1 MALVINSN
9 VASLATQ
16 RALSETQKDSA
27 TSLERLSTGLRIN
40 SAKDDAAGMAI
51 SSRLSAQ
58 INGLTAAM
66 RNANDGISLVQ
77 TAESA
82 MGQITDNL
90 QRMRELAVQ
99 SANGTNQ
106 ASDRTALNTEF
117 LELREE
123 IERLADSTS
132 FNGVNLLNGPANAI
146 NIQVG
151 ADNAN
156 ADTTN
161 RVDIGTTALID
172 AQTASL
178 GSGNVAVSGS
188 VSQAITAFSNA
199 TAVSATEIEVNGT
212 DIGDVA
218 LGGDTG
224 SFAQNIAF
232 AVMQADSDI
241 TATVGASTLD
251 LGAFSAIQLAG
262 DGTYASDINGVEIIA
277 TTAANA
283 AITANEYQAALDS
296 KQSELA
302 AIGITYTG
310 SASGTVANGDT
321 LVFTKA
327 DGGNINFGETITD
340 SSTGQGANTSDAS
353 MGAGEGFGNSLSTV
367 AAGATRSATTAGY
380 GTVTLASDFD
390 IVIEAGTASDSAK
403 IGVGTQGVGAA
414 ITTFDTTTTT
424 STALASVSLTSE
436 ANAQTALTSV
446 DTALDTIN
454 AARAELGAVFTR
466 LDAVSSNLSSTIEN
480 YTAANSR
487 VQDADFAVES
497 ANLARTQVLQQAGI
511 SVLAQANALP
521 QQVLALL
528 Q

>member
-27 TSLERLSTGLRIN
+27 VSLERLSTGLRIN

-51 SSRLSAQ
+51 SNRLSAQ
-58 INGLTAAM
+58 INGLSAAM

-117 LELREE
+117 TELRQE

-132 FNGVNLLNGPANAI
+132 FNGVNLLNGPAAI

-151 ADNAN
+151 ADNAVS
-156 ADTTN
+156 DTTN
-161 RVDIGTTALID
+161 RVSIAQTALID
-172 AQTASL
+172 AQTATL
-178 GSGNVAVSGS
+178 GTGSTAIGGS
-188 VSQAITAFSNA
+188 VSQTLTIASANVADIGA
-199 TAVSATEIEVNGT
+199 TDLTINGT
-212 DIGDVA
+212 ALEAVA
-218 LGGDTG
+218 GATG
-224 SFAQNIAF
+224 TGNFALSVANTIMA
-232 AVMQADSDI
+232 ADSDI
-241 TATVGASTLD
+241 TATVGAATFDTGNYTDITNVST
-251 LGAFSAIQLAG
+251 
-262 DGTYASDINGVEIIA
+262 TSDYNLNINGVEIIA
-277 TTAANA
+277 AGTATVTAAEMQSA
-283 AITANEYQAALDS
+283 VEA
-296 KQSELA
+296 KQGELA
-302 AIGITYTG
+302 AAGITFTG
-310 SASGTVANGDT
+310 TTAGTVANGDN
-321 LVFTKA
+321 LVFTRA
-327 DGGNINFGETITD
+327 DGGNIQFQEVT
-340 SSTGQGANTSDAS
+340 A
-353 MGAGEGFGNSLSTV
+353 
-367 AAGATRSATTAGY
+367 AAGDDAVGFANGDATLSGVGTTNTMSV
-380 GTVTLASDFD
+380 GTVTLASDFA
-390 IVIEAGTASDSAK
+390 VVVGLGTNNTAGDALK
-403 IGVGTQGVGAA
+403 IGATSGGQSFTAA
-414 ITTFDTTTTT
+414 TTS

-454 AARAELGAVFTR
+454 AARAELGATFSR

>member
-16 RALSETQKDSA
+16 RALTESQKDSA
-27 TSLERLSTGLRIN
+27 VSLERLSTGLRIN

-106 ASDRTALNTEF
+106 TSDRTALNTEF
-117 LELREE
+117 VELRDE

-132 FNGVNLLNGPANAI
+132 FNGVNLLNGPAAAI

-151 ADNAN
+151 ADNAVN
-156 ADTTN
+156 DTTN

-178 GSGNVAVSGS
+178 GTGSTAVGGS
-188 VSQAITAFSNA
+188 VSETLTIASASIADIA
-199 TAVSATEIEVNGT
+199 ATELTINGT
-212 DIGDVA
+212 AMEAVA
-218 LGGDTG
+218 GATG
-224 SFAQNIAF
+224 TGNFAQSLANT
-232 AVMQADSDI
+232 VMAADADI
-241 TATVGASTLD
+241 TATVGTATFD
-251 LGAFSAIQLAG
+251 TGNYTAITDAG
-262 DGTYASDINGVEIIA
+262 SSDYSLNVNGVSII
-277 TTAANA
+277 ANA
-283 AITANEYQAALDS
+283 ATVSAAEM
-296 KQSELA
+296 QSAVEAAQGDLA
-302 AIGITYTG
+302 AIGITFTG
-310 SASGTVANGDT
+310 TTSGTVANSDN
-321 LVFTKA
+321 LVFTRA
-327 DGGNINFGETITD
+327 DGGNIQFQEVT
-340 SSTGQGANTSDAS
+340 A
-353 MGAGEGFGNSLSTV
+353 
-367 AAGATRSATTAGY
+367 AAGVDATGFANGDTTLSGVGTTNTMSV
-380 GTVTLASDFD
+380 GTVTLASDFA
-390 IVIEAGTASDSAK
+390 IVVGLGTDDTAADALK
-403 IGVGTQGVGAA
+403 IGATSGGESFTVA
-414 ITTFDTTTTT
+414 TTS

>member
-9 VASLATQ
+9 IASLATQ
-16 RALSETQKDSA
+16 RALTETQKDSSV
-27 TSLERLSTGLRIN
+27 SLERLSTGLRIN
-40 SAKDDAAGMAI
+40 SAADDAAGMAI
-51 SSRLSAQ
+51 SNRLSAQ

-117 LELREE
+117 VELREE

-132 FNGVNLLNGPANAI
+132 FNGVNLLNGPTSAI

-151 ADNAN
+151 ADNAVS
-156 ADTTN
+156 DSTN
-161 RVDIGTTALID
+161 RVDIGTSALID

-178 GSGNVAVSGS
+178 GSGSVATSGS
-188 VSQAITAFSNA
+188 VSQTLTIGSDQVAGVDDA
-199 TAVSATEIEVNGT
+199 EIDINGT
-212 DIGDVA
+212 NLGAVA

-224 SFAQNIAF
+224 SYAQNLAY

-241 TATVGASTLD
+241 TATVGTSTLD
-251 LGAFSAIQLAG
+251 MG
-262 DGTYASDINGVEIIA
+262 DFANIEMGVGGTYASDINGVTIIA
-277 TTAANA
+277 TTAAA
-283 AITANEYQAALDS
+283 ATITAADYQAALDS

-310 SASGTVANGDT
+310 STSGSVANGDN

-327 DGGNINFGETITD
+327 DGGNINFGET
-340 SSTGQGANTSDAS
+340 TGTA
-353 MGAGEGFGNSLSTV
+353 GAGAGDGFGNSNIDIT
-367 AAGATRSATTAGY
+367 TDESATTAGY

-390 IVIEAGTASDSAK
+390 IVVQATTADDTLK
-403 IGVGTQGVGAA
+403 IGIADPDDATSG
-414 ITTFDTTTTT
+414 ITLTTYDTSTTT
-424 STALASVSLTSE
+424 STALASVSLTNE

-466 LDAVSSNLSSTIEN
+466 LDAVSSNLASTIEN

-497 ANLARTQVLQQAGI
+497 ANLARTQVLQQAGV

>member
-16 RALSETQKDSA
+16 RALTETQKDSA
-27 TSLERLSTGLRIN
+27 VSLERLSTGLRIN
-40 SAKDDAAGMAI
+40 SARDDAAGMAI

-58 INGLTAAM
+58 INGLTSAM

-117 LELREE
+117 TELRNE

-132 FNGVNLLNGPANAI
+132 FNGVNLLNGPASPI

-151 ADNAN
+151 ADNADT
-156 ADTTN
+156 DTTN
-161 RVDIGTTALID
+161 RVSIATTALID

-178 GSGNVAVSGS
+178 GTGSTAVGGS
-188 VSQAITAFSNA
+188 VSETLTIASANVADIA
-199 TAVSATEIEVNGT
+199 ATELTINGT
-212 DIGDVA
+212 ALEAVA
-218 LGGDTG
+218 GATG
-224 SFAQNIAF
+224 TGNFAQSLANTIMA
-232 AVMQADSDI
+232 ADSDI
-241 TATVGASTLD
+241 TATVGAAVFDTGNYTAITNAST
-251 LGAFSAIQLAG
+251 
-262 DGTYASDINGVEIIA
+262 TSDYSLSINGVEIIA
-277 TTAANA
+277 SGTAAVTA
-283 AITANEYQAALDS
+283 AEMQSALDA
-296 KQSELA
+296 KQGELA
-302 AIGITYTG
+302 ALGITYTG
-310 SASGTVANGDT
+310 TTSGTTANSDN
-321 LVFTKA
+321 LVFTRA
-327 DGGNINFGETITD
+327 DGGNIKFSETTGGAGTD
-340 SSTGQGANTSDAS
+340 SQGFANGDFT
-353 MGAGEGFGNSLSTV
+353 LSGVGTTNTMTV
-367 AAGATRSATTAGY
+367 
-380 GTVTLASDFD
+380 GTVTLASDFA
-390 IVIEAGTASDSAK
+390 IVVGLGSDDTAADALK
-403 IGVGTQGVGAA
+403 VGATSGGESFTA
-414 ITTFDTTTTT
+414 ATTS

-454 AARAELGAVFTR
+454 AARAELGAVFSR
-466 LDAVSSNLSSTIEN
+466 LDAVSTNLASTIEN
-480 YTAANSR
+480 YTAAKSR

>member
-9 VASLATQ
+9 IASLATQ
-16 RALSETQKDSA
+16 RALTETQKDSA
-27 TSLERLSTGLRIN
+27 VSLERLSTGLRIN
-40 SAKDDAAGMAI
+40 SAADDAAGMAI
-51 SSRLSAQ
+51 SNRLSAQ
-58 INGLTAAM
+58 INGLSAAM

-117 LELREE
+117 TELRNE

-132 FNGVNLLNGPANAI
+132 FNGVNLLNGANAI

-151 ADNAN
+151 ADNALS
-156 ADTTN
+156 DTTN
-161 RVDIGTTALID
+161 RVSIAQTALID

-178 GSGNVAVSGS
+178 GSGSVATSGS
-188 VSQAITAFSNA
+188 VSQTLTIGSDQVAGVDDA
-199 TAVSATEIEVNGT
+199 EIDVNGT
-212 DIGDVA
+212 NIGAVA
-218 LGGDTG
+218 LGGDAG
-224 SFAQNIAF
+224 SYAQNIAY

-241 TATVGASTLD
+241 TATVGASTL
-251 LGAFSAIQLAG
+251 AMG
-262 DGTYASDINGVEIIA
+262 DFTTITFAANANSYTSDINGVTIIA
-277 TTAANA
+277 ADTGASASLTAA
-283 AITANEYQAALDS
+283 TYQAALDS

-310 SASGTVANGDT
+310 SAAGTVANGDA

-327 DGGNINFGETITD
+327 DGGNINFGETVAV
-340 SSTGQGANTSDAS
+340 GV
-353 MGAGEGFGNSLSTV
+353 GAGTGFANSNHDD
-367 AAGATRSATTAGY
+367 GATSSTTAGY

-390 IVIEAGTASDSAK
+390 IVVEAGTANDTLK
-403 IGVGTQGVGAA
+403 IGIADPNNAA
-414 ITTFDTTTTT
+414 AGLALTTYDTSTTT

-454 AARAELGAVFTR
+454 AARAELGAVFSR
-466 LDAVSSNLSSTIEN
+466 LDAVSSNLASTVEN

-497 ANLARTQVLQQAGI
+497 ANLARTQVLQQAGV

>member
-51 SSRLSAQ
+51 SNRLSAQ

-188 VSQAITAFSNA
+188 VSQAITAFSDA
-199 TAVSATEIEVNGT
+199 TAVSASEIEVNGT
-212 DIGDVA
+212 DIGAVA

-251 LGAFSAIQLAG
+251 LGDFAAIQLAG
-262 DGTYASDINGVEIIA
+262 DGTYESDINGVEIIA
-277 TTAANA
+277 TTAADA
-283 AITANEYQAALDS
+283 AITATEYQAALDS
-296 KQSELA
+296 KQAFTTWMTVSFRRA
-302 AIGITYTG
+302 R
-310 SASGTVANGDT
+310 ASGTT
-321 LVFTKA
+321 MFWW
-327 DGGNINFGETITD
+327 
-340 SSTGQGANTSDAS
+340 
-353 MGAGEGFGNSLSTV
+353 
-367 AAGATRSATTAGY
+367 
-380 GTVTLASDFD
+380 
-390 IVIEAGTASDSAK
+390 
-403 IGVGTQGVGAA
+403 
-414 ITTFDTTTTT
+414 
-424 STALASVSLTSE
+424 
-436 ANAQTALTSV
+436 
-446 DTALDTIN
+446 
-454 AARAELGAVFTR
+454 
-466 LDAVSSNLSSTIEN
+466 
-480 YTAANSR
+480 
-487 VQDADFAVES
+487 
-497 ANLARTQVLQQAGI
+497 
-511 SVLAQANALP
+511 
-521 QQVLALL
+521 
-528 Q
+528 

>member
-16 RALSETQKDSA
+16 RALTETQKDSA
-27 TSLERLSTGLRIN
+27 VSLERLSTGLRIN
-40 SAKDDAAGMAI
+40 SARDDAAGMAI

-58 INGLTAAM
+58 INGLTSAM

-117 LELREE
+117 TELRNE

-132 FNGVNLLNGPANAI
+132 FNGVNLLNGPASAI

-151 ADNAN
+151 ADNAVT
-156 ADTTN
+156 DTTN
-161 RVDIGTTALID
+161 RVSIATTALID
-172 AQTASL
+172 AQIASL
-178 GSGNVAVSGS
+178 GTGSTAVGGSVSETLTIASANVADIAATELTINGTALEAVSG
-188 VSQAITAFSNA
+188 A
-199 TAVSATEIEVNGT
+199 TGT
-212 DIGDVA
+212 GN
-218 LGGDTG
+218 
-224 SFAQNIAF
+224 FAQSLANTIMA
-232 AVMQADSDI
+232 ADSDI
-241 TATVGASTLD
+241 TASVGAATFDTGNYTAISNTST
-251 LGAFSAIQLAG
+251 
-262 DGTYASDINGVEIIA
+262 TSDYSLSINGVSII
-277 TTAANA
+277 ANA
-283 AITANEYQAALDS
+283 ATVSAAEMQSAIDA
-296 KQSELA
+296 KQGELA
-302 AIGITYTG
+302 ALGITYTG
-310 SASGTVANGDT
+310 TTSGTTANSDN
-321 LVFTKA
+321 LVFTRA
-327 DGGNINFGETITD
+327 DGGNIKFSE
-340 SSTGQGANTSDAS
+340 
-353 MGAGEGFGNSLSTV
+353 
-367 AAGATRSATTAGY
+367 TTAGAGDDSTGFANGDFTLSGTGTTNTMSV
-380 GTVTLASDFD
+380 GTVTLASDFA
-390 IVIEAGTASDSAK
+390 IVVGLGSDNTAGDALK
-403 IGVGTQGVGAA
+403 VGATSGGESFTA
-414 ITTFDTTTTT
+414 ATTS

-454 AARAELGAVFTR
+454 AARAELGAVFSR

>member
-16 RALSETQKDSA
+16 RALSETQKESA

-51 SSRLSAQ
+51 SNRLSAQ

-66 RNANDGISLVQ
+66 RNAGDGISLVQ

-132 FNGVNLLNGPANAI
+132 FNGVNLLNGPAAAI

-151 ADNAN
+151 ADNAVTD
-156 ADTTN
+156 ATN

-188 VSQAITAFSNA
+188 VSQTITAYTDA
-199 TAVSATEIEVNGT
+199 TAVGNSEIEVNGT
-212 DIGDVA
+212 NIGAVA
-218 LGGDTG
+218 LGGTTG
-224 SFAQNIAF
+224 SFAQNIAY
-232 AVMQADSDI
+232 AIMEADSDI

-251 LGAFSAIQLAG
+251 VG
-262 DGTYASDINGVEIIA
+262 DFTLLDMAATGTYANSINGVDIFA
-277 TTAANA
+277 TTAAGTD
-283 AITANEYQAALDS
+283 ITAAQYQAALDG

-310 SASGTVANGDT
+310 STSGTVANGDN

-327 DGGNINFGETITD
+327 DGGNIVFSETV
-340 SSTGQGANTSDAS
+340 G
-353 MGAGEGFGNSLSTV
+353 V
-367 AAGATRSATTAGY
+367 AAAAANNGFSLGKDTTTASATNVTGY
-380 GTVTLASDFD
+380 GAVTLASDFD
-390 IVIEAGTASDSAK
+390 IVIEASSATDSAK
-403 IGVGTQGVGAA
+403 IGVGAQGVGAA

-466 LDAVSSNLSSTIEN
+466 LDAVSTNLASTIEN

>member
-1 MALVINSN
+1 
-9 VASLATQ
+9 
-16 RALSETQKDSA
+16 
-27 TSLERLSTGLRIN
+27 
-40 SAKDDAAGMAI
+40 MAI
-51 SSRLSAQ
+51 SNRLSAQ

-132 FNGVNLLNGPANAI
+132 FNGVNLLNGPAAAI

-151 ADNAN
+151 ADNAVT
-156 ADTTN
+156 DSTN
-161 RVDIGTTALID
+161 QVDIGTSALIN

-178 GSGNVAVSGS
+178 GSGSVAVSGS
-188 VSQAITAFSNA
+188 VSQAITAFSDA
-199 TAVSATEIEVNGT
+199 SAVGDGEIEVNGT
-212 DIGDVA
+212 NIGAVA

-224 SFAQNIAF
+224 SYAQNIAF
-232 AVMQADSDI
+232 AIMGADSDI
-241 TATVGASTLD
+241 TATVGASSLD
-251 LGAFSAIQLAG
+251 LGQYEQIAFTN
-262 DGTYASDINGVEIIA
+262 DGTYKLEINGIEVIA
-277 TTAANA
+277 ATGTTGDLSATNF
-283 AITANEYQAALDS
+283 QAALDS

-310 SASGTVANGDT
+310 STSGTDAGNDT

-327 DGGNINFGETITD
+327 DGGNINFKETLGD
-340 SSTGQGANTSDAS
+340 ASTGVGADNTDATIATGDGFANSDLTLTAP
-353 MGAGEGFGNSLSTV
+353 GN
-367 AAGATRSATTAGY
+367 ATTGGY
-380 GTVTLASDFD
+380 GSVTLASDFD
-390 IVIEAGTASDSAK
+390 IVIEAGTALNSAK
-403 IGVGTQGVGAA
+403 IGVGAQGAGAA
-414 ITTFDTTTTT
+414 VTTYDTTTTT

-497 ANLARTQVLQQAGI
+497 ANLARTQVLQQAGV

>member
-27 TSLERLSTGLRIN
+27 VSLERLSTGLRIN

-51 SSRLSAQ
+51 SNRLSAQ
-58 INGLTAAM
+58 INGLSAAM

-117 LELREE
+117 TSLRDE

-132 FNGVNLLNGPANAI
+132 FNGVNLLNGPAAI

-151 ADNAN
+151 ADSVDT
-156 ADTTN
+156 DTTN
-161 RVDIGTTALID
+161 RVSIAQTALID
-172 AQTASL
+172 TQTATL
-178 GSGNVAVSGS
+178 GTGGTSVGGVVSQDLTIASANVAD
-188 VSQAITAFSNA
+188 IDA
-199 TAVSATEIEVNGT
+199 TDLTINGT
-212 DIGDVA
+212 AMEAVA
-218 LGGDTG
+218 GATG
-224 SFAQNIAF
+224 TGNFAL
-232 AVMQADSDI
+232 AVANTIMAADSDI
-241 TATVGASTLD
+241 TATVGAATFDTGDYTAITNASTTTDYNLN
-251 LGAFSAIQLAG
+251 
-262 DGTYASDINGVEIIA
+262 INGVEITA
-277 TTAANA
+277 VGTSAVTAA
-283 AITANEYQAALDS
+283 EMQAAVVS
-296 KQSELA
+296 KESELA
-302 AIGITYTG
+302 ALGITFTG
-310 SASGTVANGDT
+310 TTAGTVALGTN
-321 LVFTKA
+321 LVFSRA
-327 DGGNINFGETITD
+327 DGGNIQFQEITAAAGTDAQGFSNGDTTLSGTGTTNTMSVGTISLVSDFGIVVGIGT
-340 SSTGQGANTSDAS
+340 GANNADA
-353 MGAGEGFGNSLSTV
+353 L
-367 AAGATRSATTAGY
+367 
-380 GTVTLASDFD
+380 
-390 IVIEAGTASDSAK
+390 K
-403 IGVGTQGVGAA
+403 IGAASGGASYTA
-414 ITTFDTTTTT
+414 ATNT
-424 STALASVSLTSE
+424 STALASVSLTTE

-446 DTALDTIN
+446 DTALDSIN
-454 AARAELGAVFTR
+454 AARAELGATFTR

-487 VQDADFAVES
+487 LQDADFAVES